1 MSGRFRRVALATV
14 VLLTVLAGPVASAPG
29 DPTVR
34 FSAAG
39 DFSASSAATSVF
51 SLIGSLNNDFHAAL
65 GDLSYGTTGA
75 EEAWCNQ
82 VKAGVGEGYP
92 FELVSGNHESNGQN
106 GNINDFSACLPN
118 QLPGLRGTYGR
129 QYYVD
134 VPKNAPLVRYVA
146 VTSGIPFTTGTPTYA
161 VGTPQYNWTSAAIDG
176 ARAAGI
182 PWVVVANHTPC
193 VSLGEYACEMGADLA
208 NLLLAKKV
216 DVVLT
221 GHEHIY
227 QRTKQ
232 LTTRAGCAQLVP
244 GTFNAACVV
253 DPDND
258 LAAGAGTV
266 FATVGT
272 GGINQRNVNTT
283 DPEAGYFAAYEGLN
297 INSTFGVLDFSVTAD
312 VLTANFRRAAGGTF
326 TDAFTI
332 TRGAAPPNQPPV
344 AAFTPTCTQLA
355 CTVDATASSDPDGTI
370 SSYAWQFGDGST
382 GTGVTSSRTYAAA
395 GTYTITLTVTDDAGA
410 TDTTTQTVTVAPTP
424 NQSPTAS
431 FTNSCTDLAC
441 TFNGSGSNDPDG
453 TIASY
458 AWSWGDATANGS
470 GATPNHTYAAAGTY
484 PVQLTVTDNNGAT
497 GTTTSQVT
505 VTAPPP
511 PTVLAADAFGRTL
524 ASGWG
529 SADTGGT
536 WTFSGSA
543 TNLSVGSGVGQV
555 RLSAGSGPW
564 LALAGVSSSGTD
576 LSTTIALDKVPTGGG
591 AYVSL
596 NARRVAGVGD
606 YRAKVHYTSNGGV
619 WLSLQRATAANAET
633 VLAAETQVPGIT
645 MAAGEKLLARVQ
657 VTGTSPTTVRARV
670 WKAGTT
676 EPTTWQK
683 TATDSAA
690 GFQTT
695 GGVGLYL
702 YLSGSATNAP
712 IVASFDDLRAVPFP

>member
-1 MSGRFRRVALATV
+1 M
-14 VLLTVLAGPVASAPG
+14 
-29 DPTVR
+29 
-34 FSAAG
+34 
-39 DFSASSAATSVF
+39 
-51 SLIGSLNNDFHAAL
+51 
-65 GDLSYGTTGA
+65 SYGTTGN
-75 EEAWCNQ
+75 EEAWCTA
-82 VKAGVGEGYP
+82 VKNGVGEGYP

-129 QYYVD
+129 QYFVD
-134 VPKNAPLVRYVA
+134 VPASAPLVRYVA
-146 VTSGIPFTTGTPTYA
+146 VSPGIPFTTGTLSYA
-161 VGTPQYNWTSAAIDG
+161 VGTAQYNWTSAAIDG

-182 PWVVVANHTPC
+182 PWVVVGNHTPC
-193 VSLGEYACEMGADLA
+193 LSLGEYACEMGSDLA

-216 DVVLT
+216 DLVLS

-232 LTTRAGCAQLVP
+232 LTTRAGCTQLVP
-244 GTFNAACVV
+244 GTFNASCVV
-253 DPDND
+253 DSDNS

-272 GGINQRNVNTT
+272 GGINQRNVNTS
-283 DPEAGYFAAYEGLN
+283 DPEAGYFAAYAGLN
-297 INSTFGVLDFSVTAD
+297 VNSTFGVLDFSVTAD
-312 VLTANFRRAAGGTF
+312 VLTADFRRAAGGTF

-332 TRGAAPPNQPPV
+332 TRGAPPANQPPV

-355 CTVDATASSDPDGTI
+355 CTVNASASADPDGTI
-370 SSYAWQFGDGST
+370 ASYAWQFGDGGT

-395 GTYTITLTVTDDAGA
+395 GTYTITLTVTDDDGA
-410 TDTTTQTVTVAPTP
+410 TDTTTRQVTVAPTP
-424 NQSPTAS
+424 NQPPTAS
-431 FTNSCTDLAC
+431 FTTSCTDLVCA
-441 TFNGSGSNDPDG
+441 FNGTGSSDPDG

-458 AWSWGDATANGS
+458 AWNWGDATADGS
-470 GATPNHTYAAAGTY
+470 GATANHTYAAAGTY
-484 PVQLTVTDNNGAT
+484 TARLTVTDNNGAT
-497 GTTTSQVT
+497 GTTTTPVT

-511 PTVLAADAFGRTL
+511 VTVLAADVFGRTL

-529 SADTGGT
+529 TADTGGA
-536 WTFSGSA
+536 WTNSGSA
-543 TNLSVGSGVGQV
+543 TALSVGGGVGQV
-555 RLSAGSGPW
+555 RLNAGSGPW
-564 LALAGVSSSGTD
+564 LALAGVSSSATD
-576 LSTTIALDKVPTGGG
+576 LVSTVALDKVPTGSG

-596 NARRVAGVGD
+596 NGRRVAGVGD

-619 WLSLQRATAANAET
+619 WLSLQRATAANVET

-645 MAAGEKLLARVQ
+645 MAAGQQLLVRVQ
-657 VTGTSPTTVRARV
+657 VTGTSPTTIRARV

-683 TATDSAA
+683 TVTDSTA
-690 GFQTT
+690 GFQAA

-712 IVASFDDLRAVPFP
+712 IAFSFDDLKAIPAP